1 MTSKSNI
8 SIMANLLH
16 DPVMLSVL
24 LGMLFIASILYASVG
39 HGGASA
45 YIAILVIF
53 NFQPVEIKPLALILN
68 IAVSLLAF
76 IHYYRSG
83 FFSFKLFL
91 PFALVSF
98 PASFLGALI
107 SIDTH
112 IYKVILGF
120 CLFLPIVRLIGLV
133 EEEDS
138 EVKPL
143 NLTYALII
151 GVIIGFLSGL
161 IGMGGGIILS
171 PVILL
176 FHWANMKQ
184 TAAVSALFI
193 FVNSISGLLGVYSTG
208 NSFYMEGFWAIL
220 VVLIGGF
227 IGGYLGGTKFNNKAL
242 RYILA
247 VVLSV
252 ASAKLIMT

>member
-1 MTSKSNI
+1 
-8 SIMANLLH
+8 MANLLH

-112 IYKVILGF
+112 IYKVILGC

-133 EEEDS
+133 EDEDVE

-143 NLTYALII
+143 NLTYALLI

-161 IGMGGGIILS
+161 IGIGGGILLS
-171 PVILL
+171 PVILI

-193 FVNSISGLLGVYSTG
+193 FVNSISGLLGVYSSGTF
-208 NSFYMEGFWAIL
+208 FYTEGFWAFL
-220 VVLIGGF
+220 VVLLGGF